1 MATPARRY
9 KQFLD
14 SLEPPMRRAFE
25 RSIDRIIARASIG
38 ELTDAINDQAVISA
52 MRMLIEMPWMAEEIA
67 ASAVL
72 DNVMTAAGVTDAAFA
87 EMHEAIREAFKA
99 AGAFYMAAE
108 VPSRFGMNFR
118 MTTPRVNEWLDQ
130 RSSQLI
136 TGDLIPEQRRAVQI
150 ALSNGVGAGRNPR
163 DVALDIVGRINNT
176 GRRAGG
182 IIGLTSQQADAVAFY
197 GTRKGVTGWFGMKGD
212 LINLRPSYFTRKL
225 RDHRY
230 DAMVRRAI
238 DSGTPLTNKQIE
250 TITGRYADRLLKLRG
265 DTIARTESI
274 AAANGAGQEAMEQVI
289 DEGLAERGAVQK
301 QWDSTRDGRARP
313 AHWAANGK
321 RVNIDAPFNIG
332 GEMLMYPGDSNG
344 SAWNVINCRC
354 FVQHVIDFSRTRL

>member
-25 RSIDRIIARASIG
+25 QSIDRIIARASIG
-38 ELTDAINDQAVISA
+38 ELTDAI
-52 MRMLIEMPWMAEEIA
+52 A
-67 ASAVL
+67 ASAPM
-72 DNVMTAAGVTDAAFA
+72 DEIMRAAGVTDAAFA

-99 AGAFYMAAE
+99 AGAFYMSAE
-108 VPSRFGMNFR
+108 VPAKFGMDFR
-118 MTTPRVNEWLDQ
+118 MTSPRVNAWLDQ
-130 RSSQLI
+130 RSSSLI

-150 ALSNGVGAGRNPR
+150 ALANGVERGLGPR
-163 DVALDIVGRINNT
+163 TVALDIVGRINST

-182 IIGLTSQQADAVAFY
+182 IIGLSEPQAAAYVRAAVELAELDS
-197 GTRKGVTGWFGMKGD
+197 R
-212 LINLRPSYFTRKL
+212 YFTRAR
-225 RDHRY
+225 RDKRY

-265 DTIARTESI
+265 DTVARTESI

-313 AHWAANGK
+313 EHWAANGR

>member
-25 RSIDRIIARASIG
+25 QSIDRIIARASIG
-38 ELTDAINDQAVISA
+38 DLTDAI
-52 MRMLIEMPWMAEEIA
+52 A
-67 ASAVL
+67 ASASMDEVL
-72 DNVMTAAGVTDAAFA
+72 RAAGVTEAAFA
-87 EMHEAIREAFKA
+87 EMYEAIREAFKA

-108 VPSRFGMNFR
+108 VPSRFGMDFR
-118 MTTPRVNEWLDQ
+118 MTNPRVNAWLDQ
-130 RSSQLI
+130 RSSSLI
-136 TGDLIPEQRRAVQI
+136 TGDLMPEQIRAVQI
-150 ALSNGVGAGRNPR
+150 ALSNGIGAGRNPR

-182 IIGLTSQQADAVAFY
+182 IIGLTAPQADAVAFY

-212 LINLRPSYFTRKL
+212 LINLKPSYFTRKL
-225 RDHRY
+225 RDRRY

-238 DSGTPLTNKQIE
+238 DSGTPLTDKQIE
-250 TITGRYADRLLKLRG
+250 TITGRYSDRLLKHRG

-274 AAANGAGQEAMEQVI
+274 AAANSAGQEAIEQVI

-313 AHWAANGK
+313 AHWGANGK
-321 RVNIDAPFNIG
+321 RVNIDEPFDIG
-332 GEMLMYPGDSNG
+332 GEMLMYPGHSNG

>member
-1 MATPARRY
+1 MAAPARRY

-25 RSIDRIIARASIG
+25 QSINRIIARASIG
-38 ELTDAINDQAVISA
+38 DLTDAI
-52 MRMLIEMPWMAEEIA
+52 A
-67 ASAVL
+67 ASASMDEVL
-72 DNVMTAAGVTDAAFA
+72 RAAGVTEAAFA
-87 EMHEAIREAFKA
+87 EMYEAIREAFKA
-99 AGAFYMAAE
+99 AGVFYMAAE
-108 VPSRFGMNFR
+108 VPSRFGMDFR
-118 MTTPRVNEWLDQ
+118 MTNPRVTEWLNT

-136 TGDLIPEQRRAVQI
+136 TGDLFPEQRRAVQI
-150 ALSNGVGAGRNPR
+150 ALSNGVERGLGPR
-163 DVALDIVGRINNT
+163 RVALDIVGRINST

-182 IIGLTSQQADAVAFY
+182 VIGLSEPQAAAY
-197 GTRKGVTGWFGMKGD
+197 TRATAELAGLD
-212 LINLRPSYFTRKL
+212 PHYFTRTR
-225 RDHRY
+225 RDKRY

-238 DSGTPLTNKQIE
+238 DSGTPLTDKQIE
-250 TITGRYADRLLKLRG
+250 TISGRYSDRLLKLRG

-274 AAANGAGQEAMEQVI
+274 AAANGAGQEAIEQVI

-313 AHWAANGK
+313 EHWAANGR

>member
-1 MATPARRY
+1 MAAPARRY

-14 SLEPPMRRAFE
+14 SLEPQMRRAFE
-25 RSIDRIIARASIG
+25 QSIDRIIARASIG
-38 ELTDAINDQAVISA
+38 ELTEAIQDQAVINA
-52 MRMLIEMPWMAEEIA
+52 MRMLSAMPWMAEEIA
-67 ASAVL
+67 ASAAL
-72 DNVMTAAGVTDAAFA
+72 DNVMRAAGVTDAAFS
-87 EMHEAIREAFKA
+87 EMAEAIREAFKA

-108 VPSRFGMNFR
+108 VPSRYGMNFR
-118 MTTPRVNEWLDQ
+118 MTNPRVNEWLDQ

-150 ALSNGVGAGRNPR
+150 ALSNGVERGLGPR
-163 DVALDIVGRINNT
+163 MVALDIVGRINST

-182 IIGLTSQQADAVAFY
+182 VIGLSEPQAQAYIRAASELGGLDS
-197 GTRKGVTGWFGMKGD
+197 
-212 LINLRPSYFTRKL
+212 NYFTRTR
-225 RDHRY
+225 RDKRY

-250 TITGRYADRLLKLRG
+250 TISGRYADRLLKLRG
-265 DTIARTESI
+265 DTVARTESI

-301 QWDSTRDGRARP
+301 QWDSTRDGKARE
-313 AHWAANGK
+313 AHWAANGR

-332 GEMLMYPGDSNG
+332 GEMLMYPGDSRG
-344 SAWNVINCRC
+344 SAGNVINCRC
-354 FVQHVIDFSRTRL
+354 FIQHVIDFSRTKL